1 MTATGTDMTAAL
13 QALLDPTALSLGLP
27 TPAINKE
34 EYLAICLAALA
45 GTRAKALVGV
55 GRRAAGAG
63 LQAVV
68 PEARGG
74 ERRRAWRR
82 RGLVATLR
90 NIVRRPLAFPS
101 ASGSCGP
108 ADADACALIARL
120 LAKDPAARCP
130 RPRRRAAALVA
141 VVQGGADNA
150 ATADDEGGLLR
161 CLLDNNNI
169 NFSKISRTK
178 VRYAVVNSAKG
189 KCSPGNNDQ
198 RRKNTAVDYSYTYTP
213 SI

>member
-1 MTATGTDMTAAL
+1 MTAAL

-161 CLLDNNNI
+161 VQRGGEEKKGEAGLLKWPPEMWGPRGSHADLVVTSNKTG
-169 NFSKISRTK
+169 SK
-178 VRYAVVNSAKG
+178 
-189 KCSPGNNDQ
+189 
-198 RRKNTAVDYSYTYTP
+198 P
-213 SI
+213 SEVKEPSVYFIGPNL

>member
-101 ASGSCGP
+101 ASGSSGP

-130 RPRRRAAALVA
+130 RRRRRAAALVA

-161 CLLDNNNI
+161 VQRGERGGGKEKKGEAGLLKWPPEMWGPRGFHADSSVTSNKTV
-169 NFSKISRTK
+169 S
-178 VRYAVVNSAKG
+178 VR
-189 KCSPGNNDQ
+189 
-198 RRKNTAVDYSYTYTP
+198 
-213 SI
+213 